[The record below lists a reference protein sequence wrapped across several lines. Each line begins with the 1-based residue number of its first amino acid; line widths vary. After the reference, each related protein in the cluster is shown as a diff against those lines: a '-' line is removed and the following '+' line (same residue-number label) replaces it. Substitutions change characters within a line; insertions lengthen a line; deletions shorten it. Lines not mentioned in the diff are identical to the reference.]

1 MKRIEDMKQNT
12 KNDMNNKRTTIAT
25 CTGRDGGM
33 VTSTS
38 RIAST
43 LLRCVFLLL
52 MMAGVGK
59 VWAVDYTY
67 VVINKSSKEAIR
79 YTVSQSTGDAPELP
93 KYIKSPATLTYHY
106 YDEYS
111 FTNDGSGNYT
121 QNTLTAVTAL
131 PASASTIY
139 VTYDNYTGT
148 EFDLNR
154 GKQYYFSWLGTD
166 GTTKYYM

>member
-1 MKRIEDMKQNT
+1 MTKDTILHNTVTMMKE
-12 KNDMNNKRTTIAT
+12 
-25 CTGRDGGM
+25 M
-33 VTSTS
+33 V
-38 RIAST
+38 RHIASIKT
-43 LLRCVFLLL
+43 LMFLLL

-59 VWAVDYTY
+59 VWAVNYTY

-79 YTVSQSTGDAPELP
+79 YTVSQSAGDAPELP
-93 KYIKSPATLTYHY
+93 KHIKSPATLTYHY
-106 YDEYS
+106 YDENS

-131 PASASTIY
+131 PASAFTIY

-166 GTTKYYM
+166 GTTKYYI

>member
-1 MKRIEDMKQNT
+1 MMKE
-12 KNDMNNKRTTIAT
+12 
-25 CTGRDGGM
+25 M
-33 VTSTS
+33 V
-38 RIAST
+38 RHIASIKT
-43 LLRCVFLLL
+43 LMFLLL

-59 VWAVDYTY
+59 VWAVNYTY

-79 YTVSQSTGDAPELP
+79 YTVSQSAGDAPELP
-93 KYIKSPATLTYHY
+93 KHIKSPATLTYHY
-106 YDEYS
+106 YDENS

-131 PASASTIY
+131 PASAFTIY

-166 GTTKYYM
+166 GTTKYYI

>member
-1 MKRIEDMKQNT
+1 MTKDTILHNTVTMMKE
-12 KNDMNNKRTTIAT
+12 
-25 CTGRDGGM
+25 M
-33 VTSTS
+33 V
-38 RIAST
+38 RHIASIKT
-43 LLRCVFLLL
+43 LMFLLL

-59 VWAVDYTY
+59 VWAVNYTY

-79 YTVSQSTGDAPELP
+79 YTVSQSAGDAPELP
-93 KYIKSPATLTYHY
+93 KHIKSPATLTYHY
-106 YDEYS
+106 YDENS
-111 FTNDGSGNYT
+111 LTNDGSGNYT

-131 PASASTIY
+131 PASAFTIY

-166 GTTKYYM
+166 GTTKYYI

>member
-1 MKRIEDMKQNT
+1 MTKDTILHNTVTMMKE
-12 KNDMNNKRTTIAT
+12 
-25 CTGRDGGM
+25 M
-33 VTSTS
+33 V
-38 RIAST
+38 RHIASIKT
-43 LLRCVFLLL
+43 LMFLLL

-59 VWAVDYTY
+59 VWAVNYTY

-79 YTVSQSTGDAPELP
+79 YTVSQSAGDAPELP
-93 KYIKSPATLTYHY
+93 KHIKSPATLTYHY
-106 YDEYS
+106 YDENS

-139 VTYDNYTGT
+139 VTYDSYTGT

>member
-1 MKRIEDMKQNT
+1 MEQNT

-33 VTSTS
+33 VPSTS

-79 YTVSQSTGDAPELP
+79 YTISQTAGDAPELP

-106 YDEYS
+106 YDENS

-121 QNTLTAVTAL
+121 QNTLTAVTTL